1 MKKTI
6 KVLAAIVCTP
16 IALFL
21 VLTLLLY
28 CPPVQR
34 WAVDKAAEVASEKTG
49 MEISVEAL
57 RLSFPLDL
65 RLDNLKALQANDSL
79 KNQKDTIADVKS
91 LTAHMQLLPLLKG
104 RVEVDWLTFKGL
116 MLNTDNLIGDLR
128 IKADLERLHV
138 QSHGVDLGRDSAM
151 VNLAEVKGGYIDIAL
166 GDTMPKDTT
175 KSEVLW
181 KINVDKLTLTQTDFR
196 LHLPGDTMSVS
207 AHFGE
212 ATARKTLLQLKDNT
226 YKVGALDWHDG
237 ALAYS
242 QNFQPKAARG
252 FDSAHIQL
260 ESLHLGVDSF
270 SYADKTIGL
279 HVRAAHFAEQSGL
292 TVKAMQG
299 DFSMDSTQLALS
311 DFRLE
316 MPETKLEGSFRMDMN
331 AFDDLRP
338 GQLLAQLAGYTSL
351 NDLRPL
357 LASVPS
363 DVLRAVP
370 NGRINISGRMAG
382 NLKRATLT
390 NLHLQMPTHF
400 DLTTTGWVENLTAIE
415 RLKAHLRLRGRT
427 EDLRFAYHFMPQ
439 SVSEMVRIPRGIG
452 LNGTVDINQTAYA
465 TDMTVSEGDG
475 RMHVK
480 GAYNTANES
489 YNVSLQA
496 HRFALRH
503 FLPKMELGVLTGNL
517 SAQGQGTD
525 VFSPRA
531 TTVVK
536 ADIKQFSYGDYTLD
550 GIRTDLLLHGGR
562 LTAKVKSANPMVGGD
577 FAFNGSIGGKN
588 VDGHFRG
595 LIQHADL
602 ARLGIKDYPFVVS
615 GFADVDIKSDLNND
629 YFVQGPI
636 SQLRLVRHR
645 GGKAQEVLNGSFDVM
660 AHLKASGLQAE
671 LKGHLGNA
679 DLRGLGIGAERY
691 FLRGDADIS
700 VASNLKSNH
709 TVRGSLNNLLLT
721 EHRDTAVIR
730 LLAGDFV
737 VDGGM
742 KGKQVDGQVNATV
755 DHADLYQL
763 GVVEQPL
770 TLSTTTNLK
779 LYTDQQDELM
789 VKGLVGD
796 LQLRDR
802 SQAFT
807 PGDLSIDILS
817 RRDTTHAYIAGGD
830 FKLHAD
836 MGGSYNQ
843 LASVGTRLI
852 STMQQQMEA
861 KVIDQKAL
869 LSQLPNGHF
878 LLDSGT
884 DNFFCELL
892 KQNGYALRAAQADIT
907 SSPETGLNGY
917 INVDSLAYQK
927 DFTIDTLRIK
937 LNSDGNTLHYDLAA
951 ANTPT
956 NSYPYRGRIN
966 GSFFE
971 KGIVT
976 HALIQDKEGKTG
988 FDLGLRAGMEGD
1000 GVKLDITSP
1009 TAILGYKAF
1018 QVNEDNYIYMGQDQR
1033 VSAKMT
1039 LKASDGAGVQLYTD
1053 DADTTA
1059 LQDVT
1064 LAVHQ
1069 FELEKVLAVLPFAP
1083 KISGT
1088 LNGDYHVVQTESDL
1102 TISSDMTIKN
1112 LIYENAPMG
1121 NVGTQLVYMP
1131 QEDGSHYVDAIIMK
1145 DDEEVGIL
1153 TGTYKNEGK
1162 GDLDAQLSMN
1172 HFPLHYIN
1180 GFVPDQIVGL
1190 QGTGEGTLSLR
1201 GPLDQLDINGEVF
1214 LDSTRLVSAPY
1225 GVTMRFADDPVTIEH
1240 SRLKFENFEMFANND
1255 QPLNIQGYLDFR
1267 DFANMYLDVRMRA
1280 DNFQLIDAKENAR
1293 SEAYGKAFINFR
1305 GAMRGPLNQL
1315 KMSGKIDVLGATD
1328 MAYVMR
1334 DAQLTSDSE
1343 LDNLVQFANFND
1355 TIPEVVNRPD
1365 IAGLDMN
1372 LTVTV
1377 DEQAHIMCYLTADH
1391 SNYIDLIGGGT
1402 LYMSYDPTN
1411 ELQLRGRYTL
1421 SNGEMKYSL
1430 PIIPLRTFQIQDGSY
1445 IEFTGNPMQPTLNIT
1460 ATEQVKTAV
1469 ASSDNSQGRIVD
1481 FDCGVRLS
1489 KTFPNMGI
1497 EFIIE
1502 APEDAQMRNELNMK
1516 SDEERSKLAVS
1527 MLASG
1532 MYLDNNVGN
1541 FAMNSALASFLQT
1554 EVNKITGSA
1563 FRSMGL
1569 DLTANMESTADA
1581 TGALHTDYTFKFSKR
1596 VLNNRLRISMGGKV
1610 STGATT
1616 AEENGAY
1623 FDNFS
1628 LEYRLNQKETQ
1639 YLKLYY
1645 EREAYDWLEGSISE
1659 FGGGFS
1665 WRRKLRHFKDIF
1677 KFKSDDDATIPVIR
1691 PDTTKQRKLQ

>member
-1 MKKTI
+1 MKKTL
-6 KVLAAIVCTP
+6 KVLLAVVLSP

-21 VLTLLLY
+21 LLTLLLY
-28 CPPVQR
+28 CPPVQK

-65 RLDNLKALQANDSL
+65 RLERLKALQPNDSL
-79 KNQKDTIADVKS
+79 RNQMDTVADVRS
-91 LTAHMQLLPLLKG
+91 VTAHVQLLPLLKG
-104 RVEVDWLTFKGL
+104 NVEVDWLTLKGL
-116 MLNTDNLIGDLR
+116 KLNTDNLIGDLR

-138 QSHGVDLGRDSAM
+138 VSHGVNLGSDSAM

-166 GDTMPKDTT
+166 GDTMPKDTA
-175 KSEVLW
+175 KKEVLW
-181 KINVDKLTLTQTDFR
+181 KINVAKLSLAQTDFR
-196 LHLPGDTMSVS
+196 LHLPGDTMSVG
-207 AHFGE
+207 AHFGQ
-212 ATARKTLLQLKDNT
+212 ATARNTLLQLKDNT

-237 ALAYS
+237 ALDYH
-242 QNFQPKAARG
+242 QNFKPKAGRG
-252 FDSAHIQL
+252 FDANHIGL
-260 ESLHLGVDSF
+260 SDLHLGIDSF
-270 SYADKTIGL
+270 CYAANTIDL
-279 HVRAAHFAEQSGL
+279 RIRAAHFAEQSGL
-292 TVKAMQG
+292 NVNTLRGAFHLDSAQVALK
-299 DFSMDSTQLALS
+299 DFHV
-311 DFRLE
+311 E
-316 MPETKLEGSFRMDMN
+316 MPDTKLRGLFRMDMN
-331 AFDDLRP
+331 AFDDVRP
-338 GQLLAQLAGYTSL
+338 GQFLAQLEGYTSIG
-351 NDLRPL
+351 DLKPL
-357 LASVPS
+357 LASLPA
-363 DVLRAVP
+363 DVLRALPSNRVMV
-370 NGRINISGRMAG
+370 SGRVAG
-382 NLKRATLT
+382 NLQRLTLT
-390 NLHLQMPTHF
+390 RLHLQMPTHF
-400 DLTTTGWVENLTAIE
+400 DLTTTGWVEHLTAVE
-415 RLKAHLRLRGRT
+415 RLRAHLRLTGRT
-427 EDLRFAYHFMPQ
+427 DDLRFVYHFVPR
-439 SVSEMVRIPRGIG
+439 SVSEMVRLPRGIG
-452 LNGTVDINQTAYA
+452 LNGTVDIDQTAYA
-465 TDMTVSEGDG
+465 TDMVLTEGGGRLHVDG
-475 RMHVK
+475 S
-480 GAYNTANES
+480 YNTANAG

-496 HRFALRH
+496 SRFALRH

-536 ADIKQFSYGDYTLD
+536 ADIRQFSYGDYTLD
-550 GIRTDLLLHGGR
+550 GIHTNLLLHGGK
-562 LTAKVKSANPMVGGD
+562 LTAKVKSRNPMVGGN

-595 LIQHADL
+595 QIQHADL
-602 ARLGIKDYPFVVS
+602 ARLGIKDYPFVVA
-615 GFADVDIKSDLNND
+615 GFADVDVKSDLNND
-629 YFVQGPI
+629 YFIQGPI
-636 SQLRLVRHR
+636 SQLRLTRHR

-660 AHLKASGLQAE
+660 AHLRGSSLQAQ
-671 LKGHLGNA
+671 LKGHLGHA
-679 DLRGLGIGAERY
+679 DLRGLGMGAERY

-700 VASNLKSNH
+700 VASNLKTTHS
-709 TVRGSLNNLLLT
+709 VKGSLHNLLLT
-721 EHRDTAVIR
+721 ERRDTSVIR
-730 LLAGDFV
+730 LLAGNFTL
-737 VDGGM
+737 DGGM
-742 KGKQVDGQVNATV
+742 KGKRVDGQVNATV

-763 GVVEQPL
+763 GLVEQPL
-770 TLSTTTNLK
+770 TISTAANLK

-796 LQLRDR
+796 LQLRDQKQTF
-802 SQAFT
+802 S
-807 PGDLSIDILS
+807 PGDLSIDVLS
-817 RRDTTHAYIAGGD
+817 RRDTTHAYVAGGD
-830 FKLHAD
+830 FMLHAD
-836 MGGSYNQ
+836 FDDSYNQ
-843 LASVGTRLI
+843 LANIGTRLI
-852 STMQQQMEA
+852 STVQQQMEA
-861 KVIDQKAL
+861 KVIDQKEL
-869 LSQLPNGHF
+869 LGLLPSGHF
-878 LLDSGT
+878 MLDSGT
-884 DNFFCELL
+884 DNFFCQLL
-892 KQNGYALRAAQADIT
+892 KQNGYALRTAKADIT
-907 SSPETGLNGY
+907 SSPETGLNGF
-917 INVDSLAYQK
+917 INVDSLAYQS
-927 DFTIDTLRIK
+927 DVTIDTLRIK
-937 LNSDGNTLHYDLAA
+937 LKSDGNTLNYDLAV
-951 ANTPT
+951 ANTPA
-956 NSYPYRGRIN
+956 NSYPYRGSIE

-976 HALIQDKEGKTG
+976 RALVQDKEGKTG
-988 FDLGLRAGMEGD
+988 LDLGLRAAMEGN

-1018 QVNEDNYIYMGQDQR
+1018 QVNEGNYVYMGQDRR

-1039 LKASDGAGVQLYTD
+1039 LRASDGAGVQLYTN

-1059 LQDVT
+1059 LQDIT
-1064 LAVHQ
+1064 LAVNQ
-1069 FELEKVLAVLPFAP
+1069 FELDKVLAVLPFAP
-1083 KISGT
+1083 RISGT

-1102 TISSDMTIKN
+1102 TVSSDMTVKN
-1112 LIYENAPMG
+1112 LIYENSPMG

-1131 QEDGSHYVDAIIMK
+1131 QGDGSHYVDAIIMK
-1145 DDEEVGIL
+1145 DDEEVGTL
-1153 TGTYKNEGK
+1153 TGTYKDEGK
-1162 GDLDAQLSMN
+1162 GYLDARLSMN
-1172 HFPLHYIN
+1172 EFPLYYIN
-1180 GFVPDQIVGL
+1180 GFVPEQIVGL
-1190 QGTGEGTLSLR
+1190 QGAGEGTLSLQ
-1201 GPLDQLDINGEVF
+1201 GSLDQLDINGEVY
-1214 LDSTRLVSAPY
+1214 LDSTRLVSVPY
-1225 GVTMRFADDPVTIEH
+1225 GVSMRFADDPVTIEH

-1267 DFANMYLDVRMRA
+1267 DFNNMYLDVRMRA

-1315 KMSGKIDVLGATD
+1315 KMGGKVDVLGATD

-1334 DAQLTSDSE
+1334 DAQLTADSE
-1343 LDNLVQFANFND
+1343 LDNLVQFANFGD
-1355 TIPEVVNRPD
+1355 TIPEVINRPD
-1365 IAGLDMN
+1365 ITGLDMN
-1372 LTVTV
+1372 LSVSV
-1377 DEQAHIMCYLTADH
+1377 DEQAHIICYLTADH

-1502 APEDAQMRNELNMK
+1502 APEDAQMRNELSMK
-1516 SDEERSKLAVS
+1516 SEEERSKLAVS

-1532 MYLDNNVGN
+1532 MYLDSNVGN

-1569 DLTANMESTADA
+1569 DLTANMESTTDA
-1581 TGALHTDYTFKFSKR
+1581 TGSLHTDYTFKFSKR

-1645 EREAYDWLEGSISE
+1645 EREAYDWLEGNISE

-1691 PDTTKQRKLQ
+1691 PDSTQRRQQ